1 MLSLFL
7 ANDPVACV
15 TRCRL
20 LSLCVLL
27 TGMLALGAEAQP
39 KEAQSVQESGI
50 KIVDTSRLATSVT
63 GREVTSPDSGRMPPV
78 LSDNQ
83 YEFAFAR
90 LVYNGDGNDGWG
102 PRWRVDWPEAET
114 HLLAGIDRLTRVDT
128 NPQGALVQL
137 DDDAIFD
144 YPWLYAVEVGALSLN
159 DFEAARLREYLL
171 RGGFLMVDDFHG
183 PFQWDNFAYAMQQV
197 FPDRPVRHLAVED
210 EIFHVLYELNERTQI
225 PGLRPLREGRT
236 WERGGNV
243 PHWRGIVDDDGRV
256 MVAINFNMDL
266 GDAWEHADWAEY
278 PEPYSAMA
286 YRFAVNYVIYS
297 MTH

>member
-1 MLSLFL
+1 MSGTRQMSPRLLPLFL
-7 ANDPVACV
+7 A
-15 TRCRL
+15 T
-20 LSLCVLL
+20 VLL
-27 TGMLALGAEAQP
+27 IVLALSMQQSMLPRAGIIGTASAQTTNLAIEP
-39 KEAQSVQESGI
+39 AQRTI
-50 KIVDTSRLATSVT
+50 
-63 GREVTSPDSGRMPPV
+63 TSPDSGQLQPV
-78 LSDNQ
+78 ASDNQ

-90 LVYNGDGNDGWG
+90 LVYNGDDIDGWG

-114 HLLAGIDRLTRVDT
+114 HLLAGLQRLTRVDA
-128 NPQGALVQL
+128 NPQGTLVQL
-137 DDDAIFD
+137 TDDAIFD
-144 YPWLYAVEVGALSLN
+144 YPWMYAVEVGSLSLN
-159 DFEAARLREYLL
+159 DYEAARLREYLL

-197 FPDRPVRHLAVED
+197 FPDRRIRQLAKD
-210 EIFHVLYELNERTQI
+210 NEIFHVLYELTERQQI

-243 PHWRGIVDDDGRV
+243 PHWRGILDDDGRV

-266 GDAWEHADWAEY
+266 GDAWEHADWPEY

-297 MTH
+297 LTH

>member
-7 ANDPVACV
+7 ANVPLANVSGI
-15 TRCRL
+15 RL
-20 LSLCVLL
+20 LPLSVCLSCA
-27 TGMLALGAEAQP
+27 LAFSAVAQP
-39 KEAQSVQESGI
+39 IEDSGL
-50 KIVDTSRLATSVT
+50 KIVDTSRLAPTLT
-63 GREVTSPDSGRMPPV
+63 TREVTSPDSGQMSPV

-137 DDDAIFD
+137 SDDTIFD

-197 FPDRPVRHLAVED
+197 FPDRPCL
-210 EIFHVLYELNERTQI
+210 LYTSPSPRDRTRSRM
-225 PGLRPLREGRT
+225 PS
-236 WERGGNV
+236 
-243 PHWRGIVDDDGRV
+243 
-256 MVAINFNMDL
+256 
-266 GDAWEHADWAEY
+266 
-278 PEPYSAMA
+278 SA
-286 YRFAVNYVIYS
+286 
-297 MTH
+297 